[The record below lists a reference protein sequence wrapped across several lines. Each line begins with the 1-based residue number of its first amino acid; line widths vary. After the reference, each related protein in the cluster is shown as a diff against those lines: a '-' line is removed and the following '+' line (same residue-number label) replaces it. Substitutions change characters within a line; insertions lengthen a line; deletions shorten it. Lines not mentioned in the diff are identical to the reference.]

1 MGAAHMYKL
10 FVVDDEELDRKL
22 VKLMLEGNCQFKI
35 VGEATDGL
43 EAIRKARELEP
54 DAILMDIRMPNK
66 NGLDAAKEI
75 KSFLSRTKIIFLTA
89 YDDFHYAKGAIEG
102 KASAYLLKP
111 IEQEE
116 LLEKLS
122 NVAQELTTEAQQAQR
137 MARLMSEI
145 EANLDL
151 IRTRFFNELL
161 AGVWSGDEPAHEYFN
176 ERLSFLKLDVL
187 PDTVIV
193 FKIGEFLKKQAK
205 TPYIFFELSR
215 YEVLN
220 YITNRLKTYFTDN
233 LLSSDSFAANYL
245 TVAVPVLDA
254 ARRKKLL
261 DLLREMQ
268 QYIQAKYSISFS
280 AGIGSPCHDILH
292 IAKSYEEAMIALT
305 SFDSTEDVVI
315 CYEDL
320 GEKESII
327 SYSSYLEQQLLL
339 TIRAGNLE
347 KAQKLIGRFLSF
359 FVNKTELEMGK
370 MVASEIILKASRFLS
385 TSRIKKLNTDED
397 STAQIPCKSIF

>member
-1 MGAAHMYKL
+1 
-10 FVVDDEELDRKL
+10 
-22 VKLMLEGNCQFKI
+22 MLEGNCQFKI

-151 IRTRFFNELL
+151 IGHGSLTNFWQ
-161 AGVWSGDEPAHEYFN
+161 VSGAVMSQLMN
-176 ERLSFLKLDVL
+176 ILMNGCLS
-187 PDTVIV
+187 
-193 FKIGEFLKKQAK
+193 
-205 TPYIFFELSR
+205 
-215 YEVLN
+215 
-220 YITNRLKTYFTDN
+220 
-233 LLSSDSFAANYL
+233 
-245 TVAVPVLDA
+245 
-254 ARRKKLL
+254 
-261 DLLREMQ
+261 
-268 QYIQAKYSISFS
+268 
-280 AGIGSPCHDILH
+280 
-292 IAKSYEEAMIALT
+292 
-305 SFDSTEDVVI
+305 
-315 CYEDL
+315 
-320 GEKESII
+320 
-327 SYSSYLEQQLLL
+327 
-339 TIRAGNLE
+339 
-347 KAQKLIGRFLSF
+347 
-359 FVNKTELEMGK
+359 
-370 MVASEIILKASRFLS
+370 
-385 TSRIKKLNTDED
+385 
-397 STAQIPCKSIF
+397 